1 MDDIKSI
8 VIRNEYNLPE
18 DQVKRLIN
26 TLYQKGISY
35 LSPDKEEGPFLLYAM
50 GNDFETIALKS
61 NYPIDVIYLTA
72 MRYDW
77 KNKITLL
84 SKIKDLTPQEIQRDL
99 ANTLL
104 MATWISIQR
113 ELGEVISGKIEANRS
128 KLIPKS
134 TKALNELIDMVNKVN
149 GIGEQNPA
157 PISVNAQ
164 NVQINTHSGND
175 QEHIDK
181 IELLKRISREQ

>member
-18 DQVKRLIN
+18 DQVKRMIN
-26 TLYQKGISY
+26 TLYQKGVSY

-84 SKIKDLTPQEIQRDL
+84 SKIKDLSPQEIQRDL

-104 MATWISIQR
+104 MATWVSIQR
-113 ELGEVISGKIEANRS
+113 ELSEVISGKIEANKS